1 MLFFA
6 DFLSVLIK
14 GEVMVRA
21 VTFERGVHPHESKGL
36 TEHKS
41 IENAHL
47 PRRVIIPLSQHIGAP
62 AKVEVNIGDQ
72 VKRYQ
77 LIGSPAGFV
86 SAPVHASISGKV
98 IAISDFLHPSGRM
111 IPSVVIESDGEDEPL
126 PLEDNPDYLNLPPD
140 EIKALIRDAGI
151 VGLGGAAF
159 PTSVKLS
166 PPKEKPVDTVILN
179 GAECEPYL
187 TADHRLMLERTEDVV
202 NGMKIIMKALG
213 VTKGFIGIE
222 RNKPDAIKI
231 MKNVTA
237 GEGTIFVKELMVKYP
252 QGAEKMLIKAITG
265 REVPPKG
272 GLPMDVGVVVQNV
285 GTAVAIYEAVRYRK
299 PLIERVVT
307 VTGKGVREP
316 KNLMVRIGMM
326 ISELIEDCGGI
337 VDGAVKVIVGGPMM
351 GFAQWSLDVPVVK
364 GTSGVLVQTEEEFF
378 PSEEYYACI
387 RCGRCID
394 VCPMGLNPS
403 MLSILSEK
411 GHYEE
416 AKEYNLFD
424 CFECGSCAFICPSK
438 RPIVQFIRL
447 AKSQTKP

>member
-1 MLFFA
+1 MVKA
-6 DFLSVLIK
+6 D
-14 GEVMVRA
+14 
-21 VTFERGVHPHESKGL
+21 TFERGVHPHESKEL
-36 TEHKS
+36 TAHKP
-41 IENAHL
+41 IESAHL
-47 PRRVIIPLSQHIGAP
+47 PRRVVIPLSQHIGAP
-62 AKVEVNIGDQ
+62 AKPEVNIGEE

-77 LIGSPAGFV
+77 MIGSPPGFV

-111 IPSVVIESDGEDEPL
+111 VPSIVIESDGKDEPL

-166 PPKEKPVDTVILN
+166 PPKEKPIDTVILN

-187 TADHRLMLERTEDVV
+187 TADHRLMVERPEDVV
-202 NGMKIIMKALG
+202 NGLKIIMRALG
-213 VTKGFIGIE
+213 VPRGFIGIE
-222 RNKPDAIKI
+222 MNKPDAIKV
-231 MKNVTA
+231 MKDATV
-237 GEGTIFVKELMVKYP
+237 GEGDIDVRQLKVKYP

-307 VTGKGVREP
+307 VTGRGVREP
-316 KNLMVRIGMM
+316 KNLKVRIGMM
-326 ISELIEDCGGI
+326 LSELIEDCGGL

-378 PSEEYYACI
+378 PSEEYFACI